1 MLDLNNNK
9 FTYREEKQQAKR
21 GSMNDTYDKE
31 FDKEHELKIMRA
43 NLKAVDDYNAK
54 NTKYD
59 YYKLK
64 YNKKTGAIDVVERN
78 NPITFIYIWIA
89 FGYTLVAVI
98 VSAAFFPVAFRTFFG
113 F

>member
-9 FTYREEKQQAKR
+9 FTYHEEKQQAKR
-21 GSMNDTYDKE
+21 GSMSDTYEKE
-31 FDKEHELKIMRA
+31 FNKEHELKILRA
-43 NLKAVDDYNAK
+43 NLKAVDDFK
-54 NTKYD
+54 NN
-59 YYKLK
+59 YKMQ
-64 YNKKTGAIDVVERN
+64 YNKKTGMFNLVPRRRI
-78 NPITFIYIWIA
+78 PIGFIYSWIA